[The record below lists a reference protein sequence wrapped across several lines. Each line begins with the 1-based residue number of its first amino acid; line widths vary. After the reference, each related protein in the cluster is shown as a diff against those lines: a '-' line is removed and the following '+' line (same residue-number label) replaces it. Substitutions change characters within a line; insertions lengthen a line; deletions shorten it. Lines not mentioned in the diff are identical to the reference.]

1 MYPVH
6 FSISNI
12 NCLLI
17 TSAYFWHLSKY
28 IISYMR
34 LKLTQ
39 WIWFWLYLYTM
50 PWHTHI
56 QNIYKTSNE
65 YKLISLEIFFFGRG
79 WKNLGVMHW
88 TQICRQGVLT
98 SLLFVRVVPPSTV
111 WDLVTGQLA
120 VDAVF
125 TFWATEEITAHCK
138 NRKKLL
144 LFALMQYFFFQEWK
158 QKLKIF
164 MKI

>member
-1 MYPVH
+1 
-6 FSISNI
+6 
-12 NCLLI
+12 
-17 TSAYFWHLSKY
+17 
-28 IISYMR
+28 
-34 LKLTQ
+34 
-39 WIWFWLYLYTM
+39 M

-56 QNIYKTSNE
+56 HIYKTSNE
-65 YKLISLEIFFFGRG
+65 CKLISLEIFFFGRG

-125 TFWATEEITAHCK
+125 TF
-138 NRKKLL
+138 
-144 LFALMQYFFFQEWK
+144 
-158 QKLKIF
+158 
-164 MKI
+164 